1 MEEGTVMANLSEL
14 PNIGKVLEQ
23 DLIKAGIKTPGE
35 LKDVG
40 SKEAFLRIWENDSS
54 VCLSELYALE
64 GAVQGLLIAA
74 IALFVISFL
83 QKGDNKQLEKELEDV
98 AAQWMQENFELK
110 QRISELEKAMKMDS
124 PSIEAEQVPDSPKVR
139 ELMKKQVITLY
150 TSGIVTSEIAE
161 QSSLPKEEVE
171 KIIEEYL
178 KH

>member
-1 MEEGTVMANLSEL
+1 MHFLFIFFTKPYFGWCFEVNYAITSSRVYGREVCIKPMTTV
-14 PNIGKVLEQ
+14 I
-23 DLIKAGIKTPGE
+23 II
-35 LKDVG
+35 
-40 SKEAFLRIWENDSS
+40 
-54 VCLSELYALE
+54 
-64 GAVQGLLIAA
+64 LLIAA

-124 PSIEAEQVPDSPKVR
+124 PSIEAEHVPDSPKVR

>member
-1 MEEGTVMANLSEL
+1 MTTV
-14 PNIGKVLEQ
+14 I
-23 DLIKAGIKTPGE
+23 II
-35 LKDVG
+35 
-40 SKEAFLRIWENDSS
+40 
-54 VCLSELYALE
+54 
-64 GAVQGLLIAA
+64 LLIVA

>member
-1 MEEGTVMANLSEL
+1 MTTV
-14 PNIGKVLEQ
+14 I
-23 DLIKAGIKTPGE
+23 II
-35 LKDVG
+35 
-40 SKEAFLRIWENDSS
+40 
-54 VCLSELYALE
+54 
-64 GAVQGLLIAA
+64 LLIAA

-124 PSIEAEQVPDSPKVR
+124 PSIESEQVPDSPKVR

>member
-1 MEEGTVMANLSEL
+1 MLNYAITSSRVYGREVFIKPMTTV
-14 PNIGKVLEQ
+14 I
-23 DLIKAGIKTPGE
+23 II
-35 LKDVG
+35 
-40 SKEAFLRIWENDSS
+40 
-54 VCLSELYALE
+54 
-64 GAVQGLLIAA
+64 LLIAA

-110 QRISELEKAMKMDS
+110 QRISELEKAMKMDA
-124 PSIEAEQVPDSPKVR
+124 PTVEVEQVPESPKVL

>member
-1 MEEGTVMANLSEL
+1 MHFLFIFFTKPYFGWCFKVNYAITSSRVYGREVCIKPMTTV
-14 PNIGKVLEQ
+14 I
-23 DLIKAGIKTPGE
+23 II
-35 LKDVG
+35 
-40 SKEAFLRIWENDSS
+40 
-54 VCLSELYALE
+54 
-64 GAVQGLLIAA
+64 LLIVA

-110 QRISELEKAMKMDS
+110 QRVTELEKAMKMDT
-124 PSIEAEQVPDSPKVR
+124 PIVEAEQVPDSPKVR

-171 KIIEEYL
+171 QIIEEYL